1 MKSRKARK
9 QGRATGD
16 DVEERESRTAA
27 ADASSHLPSSSV
39 PPPDL
44 PEASA
49 RAEDLRRRLERA
61 SYEYY
66 VLDRPTIADVEYD
79 RLYRELVELEEH
91 FPILRTP
98 DSPTQRVGAEPAT
111 HLVKHTH
118 LVPMLSLANAFNDEE
133 LEAWEER
140 IMRMAGDDVRRSGY
154 DCELKIDGAAVSLTY
169 REGVLVEGATR
180 GNGTIGE
187 TVTANL
193 RTIRDIPLRLHGNG
207 HPFLMEIRGEVY
219 MSFSGFERMNEQRV
233 AAGEPVFANPRNAA
247 AGALRQLDP
256 KITAARPLHFFGYA
270 IAVPDGDE
278 LSVATQDALLDQLEA
293 WGIPV
298 APNRLRCASL
308 GEVHAWAHDIEHHV
322 RGTLDFAIDGGVVKV
337 NALSLWPDLGVVG
350 GREPRYAIA
359 RKFAP
364 DIAETTLRAIEV
376 NVGRTGTV
384 NPFAVLDPVEIGGA
398 QVKLATLHNF
408 DLIARKDL
416 RVGDLVQ
423 VKRAGEV
430 IPQVIGPVPDRRDP
444 TNPPAPYVPPTRCPV
459 CGTVLVT
466 GSEQGMLYCPNFDCP
481 ARRLEGLVHFASRA
495 AMDIRG
501 LSYARIKQLIDS
513 DLVHDAADLYDI
525 TVAQLVELERLAEK
539 SAWSLVQAIEAS
551 KAQPLS
557 RLLFAL
563 GIEHVGEI
571 AAKEIARHFGTMDAI
586 AAASRDDIL
595 AVHGIGE
602 TIADSIVRWFANPRA
617 RRLVDRLRERGLNL
631 EEPRTRTGQSLQGL
645 TIVVTGTLPTLSREQ
660 ANSLI
665 EANGGR
671 VASSVSKKTSF
682 VVVGEDAG
690 SKLDK
695 ARQLGIEM
703 IDEAELLRR
712 VGG

>member
-1 MKSRKARK
+1 MKSRKGSKA
-9 QGRATGD
+9 GSATREE
-16 DVEERESRTAA
+16 VKEREPQTESAVSPVAHRPSPAA
-27 ADASSHLPSSSV
+27 LA
-39 PPPDL
+39 
-44 PEASA
+44 EASA
-49 RAEDLRRRLERA
+49 RADELRRQLERA

-66 VLDRPTIADVEYD
+66 VLDRPTIADIEYD
-79 RLYRELVELEEH
+79 KLYRELVELEERY
-91 FPILRTP
+91 PILRTP

-111 HLVKHTH
+111 QLVKHTH

-140 IMRMAGDDVRRSGY
+140 IVRMAGDDVRRSGY
-154 DCELKIDGAAVSLTY
+154 NCELKIDGAAVSLSY

-187 TVTANL
+187 AVTANL
-193 RTIRDIPLRLHGNG
+193 KTIRDIPLRLHGTG
-207 HPFLMEIRGEVY
+207 HPFMMEIRGEVY
-219 MSFSGFERMNEQRV
+219 MSFSGFERMNEQRI
-233 AAGEPVFANPRNAA
+233 AAGESVFANPRNAA

-256 KITAARPLHFFGYA
+256 RITKSRPLHFFGYA
-270 IAVPDGDE
+270 IAVPDDDE
-278 LSVATQDALLDQLEA
+278 LPVTTQDALLDQLEL

-298 APNRLRCASL
+298 APHRLCCATL
-308 GEVHAWAHDIEHHV
+308 ADAHAWAHDVEQHV
-322 RGTLDFAIDGGVVKV
+322 RGSLDFAIDGGVVKV
-337 NALSLWPDLGVVG
+337 NALALWPDLGVVG

-408 DLIARKDL
+408 DLITRKDL
-416 RVGDLVQ
+416 RVGDVVQ

-444 TNPPAPYVPPTRCPV
+444 TNPPTPYVPPTLCPA
-459 CGTVLVT
+459 CDTVLVT
-466 GSEQGMLYCPNFDCP
+466 GGEQGMLYCPNFDCP
-481 ARRLEGLVHFASRA
+481 ARQLEGLVHFTSRS

-513 DLVHDAADLYDI
+513 GLVHDAADLYDLS
-525 TVAQLVELERLAEK
+525 VAQLVGLERLAEK
-539 SAWSLVQAIEAS
+539 SAWSLVQAIAAS

-571 AAKEIARHFGTMDAI
+571 AAREIARHFGAMDTI
-586 AAASRDDIL
+586 ASATRDDIL

-617 RRLVDRLRERGLNL
+617 RRLVGRLRERGVNL
-631 EEPRTRTGQSLQGL
+631 EEPRAQTGEALKGL
-645 TIVVTGTLPTLSREQ
+645 TIVVTGTLPTLSRDQ

-695 ARQLGIEM
+695 ARQLGIET

-712 VGG
+712 VGR